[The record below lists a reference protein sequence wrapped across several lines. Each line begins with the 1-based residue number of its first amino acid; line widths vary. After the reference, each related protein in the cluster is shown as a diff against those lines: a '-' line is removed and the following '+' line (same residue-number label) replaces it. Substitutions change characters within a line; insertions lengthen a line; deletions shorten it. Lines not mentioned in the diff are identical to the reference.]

1 MRRFVQNDFTQRIAQ
16 AVFKSLLQYARCR
29 FSRCRP
35 AVEFG
40 QGSLKVRM
48 VEHPDHD
55 PAA

>member
-16 AVFKSLLQYARCR
+16 AVFKSLPQYARCR